1 MMPLPTHVTHPATD
15 RLAILDKELRLIYV
29 DPRTWA
35 EARGQGPLFKMRC
48 YEALAGRAE
57 PCRGCPA
64 LALLQGHEHRSAS
77 PVGEAKDLTCG
88 LLQVFPL
95 RSQAGDETLIV
106 AHFHLKPCLGPV
118 RTEGLGRLIG
128 RSPAMQDLFEM
139 IRLIA
144 GSQATVLIQGESG
157 TGKELVAKTIH
168 ELSPRVKQPFVVV
181 DCAALPENLLE
192 SELFGH
198 VKGAF
203 TGAVSTKKGL
213 FEEAAGGTIFLDE
226 IADTSPQF
234 QAKLLRILQE
244 GELKPVGSNRRIKV
258 DVRVI
263 SASNKD
269 LAALVEANAFRRDLY
284 YRLAVLPIIVPPL
297 RSRREDIPL
306 LARHFAEAAAVRHH
320 KPAPDF
326 APAVMRT
333 LTEASWPGNV
343 RQLKHMIERAVITAP
358 GRHLM
363 LSDCFGDR
371 TPNPAQSSDLRTAA
385 RDAAQAVERT
395 NIADALHRAG
405 GNKAKTARALQISRA
420 SLYNKLRTY
429 GIE

>member
-1 MMPLPTHVTHPATD
+1 MMPLSTQLMHPASD
-15 RLAILDKELRLIYV
+15 RLAILDKDLRLIYA
-29 DPRTWA
+29 DQRTWA
-35 EARGQGPLFKMRC
+35 EADRQGPSFEMRC
-48 YEALAGRAE
+48 YQALAGRAE
-57 PCRGCPA
+57 PCLGCPA
-64 LALLQGHEHRSAS
+64 LALLQGKEHRPTAQ
-77 PVGEAKDLTCG
+77 VCEAKGLTCG
-88 LLQVFPL
+88 LLQVLPL
-95 RSQAGDETLIV
+95 RSQAGDHMLIV
-106 AHFHLKPCLGPV
+106 ARFEPKPCRGPV
-118 RTEGLGRLIG
+118 RTEGLGPLIG
-128 RSPAMQDLFEM
+128 QGPAMQDLFEM

-168 ELSPRVKQPFVVV
+168 ELSPRGKQPFVVV
-181 DCAALPENLLE
+181 DCATLPENLLE

-213 FEEAAGGTIFLDE
+213 FEEAEGGTIFLDE

-234 QAKLLRILQE
+234 QAKLLRTLQE
-244 GELKPVGSNRRIKV
+244 GEIKPVGGNRRIKV

-269 LAALVEANAFRRDLY
+269 LPALVQANAFRQDLY
-284 YRLAVLPIIVPPL
+284 YRLAVLPVCVPSL

-306 LARHFAEAAAVRHH
+306 LAGHFAEAAATRHH
-320 KPAPDF
+320 KPIPEIAPGI
-326 APAVMRT
+326 MRV
-333 LTEASWPGNV
+333 LTEAPWPGNV
-343 RQLKHMIERAVITAP
+343 RQLKHMIERAVITAR

-363 LSDCFGDR
+363 LSDCFGDMKQH
-371 TPNPAQSSDLRTAA
+371 TPKLSDLRTAA
-385 RDAAQAVERT
+385 RDAAQAVERA
-395 NIADALHRAG
+395 NIADALQHEG
-405 GNKAKTARALQISRA
+405 GNKAKTARALHISRA